1 MAPSMTLFI
10 PEGQPRSPRSRW
22 APRLLCWAP
31 VLPAAADVVPA
42 LVEEARAV
50 LASLSCDVRLK

>member
-1 MAPSMTLFI
+1 MTLFI

-22 APRLLCWAP
+22 APRVLCWAP